1 MKRKWRGNGEG
12 KWQEDTARENGKRT
26 RREESGERTR
36 QEETMVENRRI
47 ESTMKKNG
55 AQNREK
61 KSFHAGRATS
71 LRMGKTRVEK
81 LARESG
87 LLIGPS
93 VTSYRPISAEKN
105 EATVENGSTN
115 GDDSWN
121 ANSLYIKMASTRPDN
136 AEEGEAEEEEEEE
149 RGGAKELAMGVGWM
163 KWKVKGK

>member
-1 MKRKWRGNGEG
+1 MGRKTE
-12 KWQEDTARENGKRT
+12 
-26 RREESGERTR
+26 RR
-36 QEETMVENRRI
+36 NP
-47 ESTMKKNG
+47 
-55 AQNREK
+55 
-61 KSFHAGRATS
+61 SFNAGRATS

-81 LARESG
+81 LARESS

-149 RGGAKELAMGVGWM
+149 IQLRRGTRRREKE
-163 KWKVKGK
+163 KERKNKITN